1 MENQV
6 NPVTKLREDLPTLQA
21 IMGLNRKGDMS
32 ILASQEIAYLE
43 AQAMKMPVIMQ
54 CEPISVILAVKAVL
68 KQNLS
73 LDPSAGLVY
82 IKTRNVNVAPQGQP
96 QQWKKVLEI
105 DPTAN
110 GKISIA
116 RQCGRI
122 LDIKRPQVTKN
133 EKGQINS
140 VSVEILLPSY
150 KEPRWETFTFDEDD
164 FYRWCRASHT
174 ENARSW
180 KQESGKPQPDANTF
194 NYANPNYTNFKG
206 GIDPEFARAK
216 AIRHALKK
224 LGTNQSELKPGT
236 LIIENINKESQIIE
250 HKMAVSETKDEVSNI
265 TEAEEVNDQNKD
277 LPNANDL

>member
-1 MENQV
+1 MENQT
-6 NPVTKLREDLPTLQA
+6 NPVLKLREDLPTLQA

-32 ILASQEIAYLE
+32 VLASQEIAYLE
-43 AQAMKMPVIMQ
+43 AQAMRMPVIMQ
-54 CEPISVILAVKAVL
+54 CEPISVVLAVKAVL

-73 LDPSAGLVY
+73 LDPYAGLVY
-82 IKTRNVNVAPQGQP
+82 IKSRSVNIGTMQAQN
-96 QQWKKVLEI
+96 WKKVLEI
-105 DPTAN
+105 EPTAN

-133 EKGQINS
+133 AATGQING
-140 VSVEILLPSY
+140 VSVDILLPSY

-164 FYRWCRASHT
+164 FYRWCRASHK

-180 KQESGKPQPDANTF
+180 KKDSGKAEPDNNTF
-194 NYANPNYTNFKG
+194 NYANENYTNFKG

-216 AIRHALKK
+216 AIKHALKK

-236 LIIENINKESQIIE
+236 LIIENINKESQIINNE
-250 HKMAVSETKDEVSNI
+250 TAVEEAKESSTNI
-265 TEAEEVNDQNKD
+265 TDAVEVKTD
-277 LPNANDL
+277 LPEGEEL